1 VTMRMIAERLLPD
14 GAGSTYVDHEIV
26 NGKRLPLK
34 PPRSRFHVFCSPLN
48 PGALEMMVEVSLQCK
63 FEMLLEEAA
72 PGSITDELHVTTN
85 TEHLGE
91 CDHVLLYLNGQ
102 TWTRGEASTSFCDE
116 LMRAMDLNVH
126 VLLAHEM
133 PGRGGQTQRFAV
145 EFAAF
150 FGHPDGATP
159 PALLARGIYSEIAVP
174 LKGGAWR
181 EASMVLF
188 GMALGM
194 SEEERATVTQ
204 FEDILRISTAVRE
217 KTARQARS
225 ISRAMLCCSQPTA
238 TATATQRSS
247 ISAMPS
253 TTRAVRSSEVS
264 RVSASAV
271 ARASPL
277 EIQIASATQTPP
289 DSPASSND

>member
-1 VTMRMIAERLLPD
+1 MRMIAERLLPD

-126 VLLAHEM
+126 VLLVHEM
-133 PGRGGQTQRFAV
+133 PGIGGQTQRFAV

-150 FGHPDGATP
+150 FGHPDGATA

-264 RVSASAV
+264 WSAV